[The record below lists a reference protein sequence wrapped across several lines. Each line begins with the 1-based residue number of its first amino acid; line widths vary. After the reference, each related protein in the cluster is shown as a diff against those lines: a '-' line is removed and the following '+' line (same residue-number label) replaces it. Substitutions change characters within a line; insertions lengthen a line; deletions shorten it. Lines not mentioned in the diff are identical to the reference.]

1 MGFWM
6 TLSRHDAGRVEELL
20 HHPDGAQAGR
30 RRLWEAWNEGLDMND
45 EGESGSAHAPG
56 GPPRLRFAEENNDI
70 RRNWDGLH
78 VLLTGCREHDRD
90 EHATPCGR
98 APARD
103 VVMGGL
109 PLVEDGGGGIARIDT
124 PRLLVPAEV
133 HAVHA
138 FLRTVDVHALIRER
152 AGLVE
157 EAGVYSFRMR
167 VGQPDGSV
175 RTMSMIEDGSLAES
189 LEGVRGFY
197 ARAAAAGNAVVK
209 EIS

>member
-1 MGFWM
+1 M
-6 TLSRHDAGRVEELL
+6 TLSRHDAAAVEELL
-20 HHPDGAQAGR
+20 RHPDGARAGR
-30 RRLWEAWNEGLDMND
+30 SRLWEAWNEGLGIAGD
-45 EGESGSAHAPG
+45 EGGRAPG
-56 GPPRLRFAEENNDI
+56 GPPRLEFVEENDDI

-78 VLLTGCREHDRD
+78 VLLTGCREHDQD
-90 EHATPCGR
+90 EHPTPCGP

-109 PLVEDGGGGIARIDT
+109 PLVEEGARLDN
-124 PRLLVPAEV
+124 PRLLMPAEV
-133 HAVHA
+133 RAAHD
-138 FLRTVDVHALIRER
+138 FLSTVDVHALIRER

-157 EAGVYSFRMR
+157 EAGVYSFRMS

-175 RTMSMIEDGSLAES
+175 KVMSMIEDGSLAES